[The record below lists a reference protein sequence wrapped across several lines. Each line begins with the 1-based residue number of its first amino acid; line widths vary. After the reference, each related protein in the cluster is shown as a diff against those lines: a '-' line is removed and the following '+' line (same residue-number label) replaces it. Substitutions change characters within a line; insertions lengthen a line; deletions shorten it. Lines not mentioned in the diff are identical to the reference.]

1 MIIRWNRIEAMN
13 QKMTTQTKMTR
24 RILLRVAYDGT
35 NYHGWQLQPNAAT
48 IEGDLN
54 RALCALTGEEIVV
67 TGASRT
73 DAGVHALGNVA
84 VFDTTSR
91 IPAEKFSYAL
101 NQRLPEDIVIQSSKQ
116 VADDFHPRH
125 CDCRKT
131 YEYDILNRTFP
142 LPAYRNTA
150 YFLYGTLDIEAM
162 QKACQ
167 AFLGEHDFA
176 SFCAAGAQVQTTVRT
191 IYSLT
196 VECRPLTEAGTPVSP
211 ASGEAVNAADGKHG
225 EQVQQAQSASGEM
238 LNAAAG
244 ESDEQVQ
251 QAQPESGETAIP
263 AAGGTNA
270 GSADQLLTIRVKG
283 NGFLYNMVRII
294 AGTLVEVGRG
304 HIKPEEVAGIIAAK
318 DRANAGPTAPAR
330 GLRLVEIEYL
340 Q

>member
-1 MIIRWNRIEAMN
+1 MASENSDKMISELY
-13 QKMTTQTKMTR
+13 TTR

-35 NYHGWQLQPNAAT
+35 NYHGWQVQPNAKT
-48 IEGDLN
+48 IEGELN
-54 RALCALTGEEIVV
+54 RVLTQLTGEEIQV

-84 VFDTTSR
+84 VFDTVSK

-101 NQRLPEDIVIQSSKQ
+101 NQRLPEDIVIQSSLQ

-150 YFLYGTLDIEAM
+150 YFLYGDLDLDAM
-162 QKACQ
+162 RKACQ

-191 IYSLT
+191 IYSLE
-196 VECRPLTEAGTPVSP
+196 VLEQPLAVTGRGSKP
-211 ASGEAVNAADGKHG
+211 ASEVTGADPIC
-225 EQVQQAQSASGEM
+225 
-238 LNAAAG
+238 
-244 ESDEQVQ
+244 
-251 QAQPESGETAIP
+251 QPTETAAVEQSQRSP
-263 AAGGTNA
+263 ER
-270 GSADQLLTIRVKG
+270 LMTIRVRG

-304 HIKPEEVAGIIAAK
+304 HIRPEEIEGIIAAC
-318 DRANAGPTAPAR
+318 DRAKAGPTAPAR
-330 GLRLVEIEYL
+330 GLRLVEIKYDSY

>member
-1 MIIRWNRIEAMN
+1 M
-13 QKMTTQTKMTR
+13 
-24 RILLRVAYDGT
+24 
-35 NYHGWQLQPNAAT
+35 
-48 IEGDLN
+48 
-54 RALCALTGEEIVV
+54 
-67 TGASRT
+67 
-73 DAGVHALGNVA
+73 
-84 VFDTTSR
+84 
-91 IPAEKFSYAL
+91 
-101 NQRLPEDIVIQSSKQ
+101 IQSSRQ

-150 YFLYGTLDIEAM
+150 YFLYGTLNIEAM
-162 QKACQ
+162 RQACQ

-191 IYSLT
+191 IYSLE
-196 VECRPLTEAGTPVSP
+196 VECRPLTEANV
-211 ASGEAVNAADGKHG
+211 
-225 EQVQQAQSASGEM
+225 
-238 LNAAAG
+238 
-244 ESDEQVQ
+244 
-251 QAQPESGETAIP
+251 
-263 AAGGTNA
+263 

-318 DRANAGPTAPAR
+318 DRAKAGPTAPAR
-330 GLRLVEIEYL
+330 GLRLVEIEYRKN

>member
-1 MIIRWNRIEAMN
+1 MASENSD
-13 QKMTTQTKMTR
+13 KMTSELYTTR

-35 NYHGWQLQPNAAT
+35 NYHGWQVQPNAKT
-48 IEGDLN
+48 VEGELN
-54 RALCALTGEEIVV
+54 RVLTQLTGEEIQV

-84 VFDTTSR
+84 VFDTVSK

-101 NQRLPEDIVIQSSKQ
+101 NQRLPEDIVIQSSLQ

-150 YFLYGTLDIEAM
+150 YFLYGDLDLDAM
-162 QKACQ
+162 RKACQ

-191 IYSLT
+191 IYSLE
-196 VECRPLTEAGTPVSP
+196 VLEQPLAVTGRGSKP
-211 ASGEAVNAADGKHG
+211 ASEVTGADPTC
-225 EQVQQAQSASGEM
+225 
-238 LNAAAG
+238 
-244 ESDEQVQ
+244 
-251 QAQPESGETAIP
+251 QPTETAAVEQSQRSP
-263 AAGGTNA
+263 ER
-270 GSADQLLTIRVKG
+270 LMTIRVRG

-304 HIKPEEVAGIIAAK
+304 HIRPEEIEGIIAAC
-318 DRANAGPTAPAR
+318 DRAKAGPTAPAR
-330 GLRLVEIEYL
+330 GLRLVEIKYD
-340 Q
+340 

>member
-1 MIIRWNRIEAMN
+1 MN
-13 QKMTTQTKMTR
+13 QKMTTQTNMTR

-48 IEGDLN
+48 IEGELN

-101 NQRLPEDIVIQSSKQ
+101 NQSMPEDIVIQYSKQ

-150 YFLYGTLDIEAM
+150 YFLYGTLNIEAM
-162 QKACQ
+162 RRACQ

-176 SFCAAGAQVQTTVRT
+176 SFCAAGAQVQTTVRK
-191 IYSLT
+191 IYSLE
-196 VECRPLTEAGTPVSP
+196 VECRPLTEAGTPVPP

-263 AAGGTNA
+263 AAGGANA

-318 DRANAGPTAPAR
+318 DRAKAGPTAPAR

>member
-1 MIIRWNRIEAMN
+1 MDQMASENSD
-13 QKMTTQTKMTR
+13 KMTSELHTTR

-35 NYHGWQLQPNAAT
+35 NYHGWQVQPNAKT
-48 IEGDLN
+48 IEGELN
-54 RALCALTGEEIVV
+54 RVLTQLTGEKIQV

-84 VFDTTSR
+84 VFDTASK

-101 NQRLPEDIVIQSSKQ
+101 NQRLPGDIVIQSSLQ

-125 CDCRKT
+125 CDCCKT

-150 YFLYGTLDIEAM
+150 YFLYGDLDLDAM
-162 QKACQ
+162 RRACQ
-167 AFLGEHDFA
+167 AFPGEHDFA

-191 IYSLT
+191 IYSLE
-196 VECRPLTEAGTPVSP
+196 VLEQPLAVTGRGVS
-211 ASGEAVNAADGKHG
+211 S
-225 EQVQQAQSASGEM
+225 QRS
-238 LNAAAG
+238 
-244 ESDEQVQ
+244 
-251 QAQPESGETAIP
+251 PER
-263 AAGGTNA
+263 
-270 GSADQLLTIRVKG
+270 LLTIRVRG

-304 HIKPEEVAGIIAAK
+304 HIRPEEVEGIIAAC
-318 DRANAGPTAPAR
+318 DRAKAGPTAPAR
-330 GLRLVEIEYL
+330 GLRLVEIKYDSY

>member
-1 MIIRWNRIEAMN
+1 MN

-48 IEGDLN
+48 IEGELN

-211 ASGEAVNAADGKHG
+211 ASGEAVNAAD
-225 EQVQQAQSASGEM
+225 
-238 LNAAAG
+238 
-244 ESDEQVQ
+244 
-251 QAQPESGETAIP
+251 
-263 AAGGTNA
+263 
-270 GSADQLLTIRVKG
+270 QLLTIRVKG

-318 DRANAGPTAPAR
+318 DRAKAGPTAPAR

>member
-1 MIIRWNRIEAMN
+1 MN
-13 QKMTTQTKMTR
+13 QKMTTQTNMTR

-48 IEGDLN
+48 IEGELN

-150 YFLYGTLDIEAM
+150 YFLYGTLNIEAM
-162 QKACQ
+162 RRACQ

-176 SFCAAGAQVQTTVRT
+176 SFCAAGAQVQTTVRK
-191 IYSLT
+191 IYSLE
-196 VECRPLTEAGTPVSP
+196 VECRPLTEAGTPVPP

-263 AAGGTNA
+263 AAGGVNA

-318 DRANAGPTAPAR
+318 DRAKAGPTAPAR
-330 GLRLVEIEYL
+330 GLRLVEIEYRNNL
-340 Q
+340 

>member
-1 MIIRWNRIEAMN
+1 MVSGSSD
-13 QKMTTQTKMTR
+13 KMTGNPQATR

-35 NYHGWQLQPNAAT
+35 NYHGWQVQPNAKT
-48 IEGDLN
+48 IEGELN
-54 RALCALTGEEIVV
+54 RILTQLTGEEIQV

-84 VFDTTSR
+84 VFDTASR

-101 NQRLPEDIVIQSSKQ
+101 NQRLPEDIVIQSSVQ

-150 YFLYGTLDIEAM
+150 YFLYGDLDLDAM
-162 QKACQ
+162 RKACQ

-191 IYSLT
+191 IYSLE
-196 VECRPLTEAGTPVSP
+196 VLEQPLGSNGRTEAQRSQRTQSETIELQPDKARLQGP
-211 ASGEAVNAADGKHG
+211 
-225 EQVQQAQSASGEM
+225 QIQQA
-238 LNAAAG
+238 
-244 ESDEQVQ
+244 
-251 QAQPESGETAIP
+251 PER
-263 AAGGTNA
+263 
-270 GSADQLLTIRVKG
+270 LLTIRVRG

-304 HIKPEEVAGIIAAK
+304 HIRPEEIEGIIAAC
-318 DRANAGPTAPAR
+318 DRAKAGPTAPAR
-330 GLRLVEIEYL
+330 GLRLVEIAYGESMPD
-340 Q
+340 

>member
-1 MIIRWNRIEAMN
+1 MN
-13 QKMTTQTKMTR
+13 QKMTTQTNMTR

-48 IEGDLN
+48 IEGELN

-162 QKACQ
+162 RRACQ

-191 IYSLT
+191 IYSLE
-196 VECRPLTEAGTPVSP
+196 VECRPLTEAGTPVPP
-211 ASGEAVNAADGKHG
+211 ASGEAVNAAAGKSG
-225 EQVQQAQSASGEM
+225 EQVQQP
-238 LNAAAG
+238 
-244 ESDEQVQ
+244 
-251 QAQPESGETAIP
+251 QPASGETAIR
-263 AAGGTNA
+263 AAGGANA

-318 DRANAGPTAPAR
+318 DRAKAGPTAPAR
-330 GLRLVEIEYL
+330 GLRLVEIEYRNNL
-340 Q
+340 

>member
-1 MIIRWNRIEAMN
+1 MASEGFD
-13 QKMTTQTKMTR
+13 KMTSKPQATR

-35 NYHGWQLQPNAAT
+35 NYHGWQVQPNAKT
-48 IEGDLN
+48 IEGELN
-54 RALCALTGEEIVV
+54 RILTQLTGEEIQV

-84 VFDTTSR
+84 VFDTLSR

-101 NQRLPEDIVIQSSKQ
+101 NQRLPEDIVIQSSVQ

-131 YEYDILNRTFP
+131 YEYDILNRTFS

-150 YFLYGTLDIEAM
+150 YFLYGDLDLDAM
-162 QKACQ
+162 RKACQ

-191 IYSLT
+191 IYSLE
-196 VECRPLTEAGTPVSP
+196 VLEQPLGSNRRTEAQRSQRMQSETIELQPDKARLQGP
-211 ASGEAVNAADGKHG
+211 
-225 EQVQQAQSASGEM
+225 QIQQA
-238 LNAAAG
+238 
-244 ESDEQVQ
+244 
-251 QAQPESGETAIP
+251 PER
-263 AAGGTNA
+263 
-270 GSADQLLTIRVKG
+270 LLTIRVRG

-304 HIKPEEVAGIIAAK
+304 HIRPEEIEGIIAAC
-318 DRANAGPTAPAR
+318 DRAKAGPTAPAR
-330 GLRLVEIEYL
+330 GLRLVEIAYL

>member
-1 MIIRWNRIEAMN
+1 MASENSD
-13 QKMTTQTKMTR
+13 KMTSELYTTR

-35 NYHGWQLQPNAAT
+35 NYHGWQVQPNAKT
-48 IEGDLN
+48 IEGELN
-54 RALCALTGEEIVV
+54 RVLTQLTGEEIQV

-84 VFDTTSR
+84 VFDTVSK

-101 NQRLPEDIVIQSSKQ
+101 NQRLPEDIVIQSSLQ

-150 YFLYGTLDIEAM
+150 YFLYGDLDLDAM
-162 QKACQ
+162 RKACQ

-191 IYSLT
+191 IYSLE
-196 VECRPLTEAGTPVSP
+196 VLEQPLAVTGRGSKP
-211 ASGEAVNAADGKHG
+211 ASEVTGADPIC
-225 EQVQQAQSASGEM
+225 
-238 LNAAAG
+238 
-244 ESDEQVQ
+244 
-251 QAQPESGETAIP
+251 QPTETA
-263 AAGGTNA
+263 AVE
-270 GSADQLLTIRVKG
+270 QLQRSPERLMTIRVRG

-304 HIKPEEVAGIIAAK
+304 HIRPEEIEGIIAAC
-318 DRANAGPTAPAR
+318 DRAKAGPTAPAR
-330 GLRLVEIEYL
+330 GLRLVEIKYDSY

>member
-1 MIIRWNRIEAMN
+1 MASEGFD
-13 QKMTTQTKMTR
+13 KMTSKPQATR

-35 NYHGWQLQPNAAT
+35 NYHGWQVQPNAKT
-48 IEGDLN
+48 IEGELN
-54 RALCALTGEEIVV
+54 RILTQLTGEEIQV

-84 VFDTTSR
+84 VFDTLSR

-101 NQRLPEDIVIQSSKQ
+101 NQRLPEDIVIQSSVQ

-150 YFLYGTLDIEAM
+150 YFLYGDLDLDAM
-162 QKACQ
+162 RKACQ

-191 IYSLT
+191 IYSLE
-196 VECRPLTEAGTPVSP
+196 VLEQPLGSNGRTEAQLSQRTQSETIELQPDKARLQGPQIQ
-211 ASGEAVNAADGKHG
+211 
-225 EQVQQAQSASGEM
+225 QV
-238 LNAAAG
+238 
-244 ESDEQVQ
+244 
-251 QAQPESGETAIP
+251 PER
-263 AAGGTNA
+263 
-270 GSADQLLTIRVKG
+270 LLTIRVRG

-304 HIKPEEVAGIIAAK
+304 HIRPEEIEGIIAAC
-318 DRANAGPTAPAR
+318 DRAKAGPTAPAR
-330 GLRLVEIEYL
+330 GLRLVEIAYL